1 MLNIHIE
8 SKLNNYKSSNLN
20 WILLLSKTR
29 VKVGKTTVSLDDK
42 KYSFPQQVGCCQIS
56 IVFKGVIYK
65 AGPLL
70 TIPQPNYCNK
80 FTSAL
85 DYQ

>member
-42 KYSFPQQVGCCQIS
+42 KY
-56 IVFKGVIYK
+56 
-65 AGPLL
+65 
-70 TIPQPNYCNK
+70 
-80 FTSAL
+80 
-85 DYQ
+85 